1 MVVSSEEATNDE
13 TPSPISIPTDVLQEL
28 EGNLGSREAQA
39 LEAAAAWCV
48 ANKPRCLADIQV
60 EPQLSEFFAALNLAK
75 IPEKKLR
82 AKLVVTGHA
91 AKYELIRLIGR
102 GGFGE
107 TNLVRDRRS
116 NQEFASKLISRP
128 TQMEADEALREFD
141 VMTNLRHPML
151 VEAFESFREAC
162 AKGEF
167 TVRIALLKPIAHQ
180 RAFP

>member
-1 MVVSSEEATNDE
+1 MVAPSEEATHYE
-13 TPSPISIPTDVLQEL
+13 TPSPNSIPTDVLQEL
-28 EGNLGSREAQA
+28 KGNLGSREAQA

-48 ANKPRCLADIQV
+48 ANKPRSLADIQV
-60 EPQLSEFFAALNLAK
+60 EPQLSEFLAALNLAK

-91 AKYELIRLIGR
+91 AKYEVKERIGT

-116 NQEFASKLISRP
+116 NQQFASKLISRP
-128 TQMEADEALREFD
+128 TQMEADVALREFD
-141 VMTNLRHPML
+141 VMKKLRHPML
-151 VEAFESFREAC
+151 VEAFESFCEPS

-167 TVRIALLKPIAHQ
+167 TVRTALLNP
-180 RAFP
+180 